1 MAHSV
6 QTPSLS
12 SPPADLRPAPL
23 RIPHRKSVASF
34 DDDPETAVIKDKGKA
49 RDTSTLSSYL
59 RDTNRHSQL
68 DVSSSL
74 LERREPR
81 CKLESLVSRFEIL
94 DTVDTVDPRVLPR
107 PNNSYKTCSST
118 TPRATGSKR
127 TLPHQDLVIH
137 SPIESMSPTSA
148 ELSPIQTRPPSA
160 CGHKSMLPM
169 RAQHT
174 TKVPDVPERDG
185 SGMNI
190 VSARLVTVGN
200 KGMDTNEGQTSA
212 RSPFAMSTIPVLKH
226 SKTFTT
232 SKETPPS
239 RLPKSKLSRKANSSF
254 LQSSTTSVSSSQAAA
269 RSSSKTASLRKEETP
284 RRLRKDPK
292 SPAGLGILLPQQR
305 PSVADLRQSFEK
317 YSQPA
322 PGEKNKP
329 DLKSKPSR
337 HSMRKNQDMSP
348 STSSLHPGKLQETLS
363 VAQSACSHLPLS
375 GTAQTIHARPTG
387 NETQLP
393 SPQYPAKGSIKH
405 DSSISLS
412 PSIRSSL
419 YGARQ
424 KKMNMSKPVSQ
435 TEGDKTPRESEKYT
449 SLDALMDASGSVP
462 FGAQQTD
469 GALAATPKSQCEQP
483 IADDT
488 PVRRQAEIIEIPIVL
503 SPGSRPTQG
512 VGKVSQLRKFFERS
526 SKILSSP
533 LSLMTS
539 HSAILEDDDE
549 ASSALMGD
557 YSSSSW
563 SESESLRS
571 THTLSRRISIVPSL
585 TTEISVNDFF
595 CDFVG
600 SPSYEG
606 TPVATPPSEPA
617 IKGVFQRKHES
628 PVKSRI
634 QQFEHLSRDS
644 LKAGTEQHGRHNDS
658 DLQSTFENGNRPG
671 GKRGVVGSWRPIH
684 QKGVAIWRKISSS
697 LSHSLESWKDC
708 NSYHEKI
715 DPIEGPSSNTGTDH
729 PTAPAHNLRRGLG
742 RFSPFGYSMHRI
754 AHTSGH
760 FMTPSHTTS
769 SIQLGEK
776 DTPNNVPRRELN
788 ASYSRSSLDTPPPL
802 VIRKTIP
809 VIARVSRGFRH
820 AGNFG
825 LDGHVP
831 SKPVPE
837 EEFRSSEVTRSGPSS
852 PQGDPEALH
861 KVMQKQS
868 AAKRNRRREDRKH
881 LRRDKRLKA
890 IFKGKSKAEAVRHSA
905 DSTAPSEEAN
915 KKHERGKW
923 KGKEKEVLRREPKQ
937 SEGQSS
943 KGREGQDNEPNKK
956 TESGFVIFE
965 SKDVKL
971 RHPKPRRPGQ
981 VRKVANMYK
990 EKGSSGASVNTKAS
1004 SGATLKEGRQSF
1016 RQKASSALGLRGRR
1030 GEGSTG

>member
-34 DDDPETAVIKDKGKA
+34 DDDLETAVTKDKGKA
-49 RDTSTLSSYL
+49 RDTLTWSSYP
-59 RDTNRHSQL
+59 RETNRHSQR

-81 CKLESLVSRFEIL
+81 SKLESLVSRFEIL

-190 VSARLVTVGN
+190 VSARLETV
-200 KGMDTNEGQTSA
+200 A

-239 RLPKSKLSRKANSSF
+239 RLPKSKLSRKNNSSF

-269 RSSSKTASLRKEETP
+269 RSSPKTASLRKEGTP

-292 SPAGLGILLPQQR
+292 SPAGPGILLPHQR

-317 YSQPA
+317 FSQPA
-322 PGEKNKP
+322 PAEKNKP

-348 STSSLHPGKLQETLS
+348 STSSLHPDKLQETLS
-363 VAQSACSHLPLS
+363 VAQSACSHMPLS
-375 GTAQTIHARPTG
+375 GMGQTIHARPTA
-387 NETQLP
+387 NETELP
-393 SPQYPAKGSIKH
+393 SPQYPVKGSIKH

-424 KKMNMSKPVSQ
+424 RKMNMSKPVSQ
-435 TEGDKTPRESEKYT
+435 TEGDKMPRESEKNI
-449 SLDALMDASGSVP
+449 SLDALMDGSGSVP

-488 PVRRQAEIIEIPIVL
+488 PVRRQPEIIEIPIIL
-503 SPGSRPTQG
+503 SPDSRPTQG
-512 VGKVSQLRKFFERS
+512 VGKVSQLRRFFERS

-533 LSLMTS
+533 LSIMTS

-600 SPSYEG
+600 SPRYEG
-606 TPVATPPSEPA
+606 SPAATSPNEPA
-617 IKGVFQRKHES
+617 IKGASPRKHES

-644 LKAGTEQHGRHNDS
+644 LKTGTEQHGRHNDS
-658 DLQSTFENGNRPG
+658 DLQPTFENGNRLG
-671 GKRGVVGSWRPIH
+671 GKRGMVGSWKPIH
-684 QKGVAIWRKISSS
+684 QKGVATWRKISSS

-708 NSYHEKI
+708 NSYHEQI
-715 DPIEGPSSNTGTDH
+715 DPIEGPSSNTGTDR
-729 PTAPAHNLRRGLG
+729 PTAPANNLRRGLG

-769 SIQLGEK
+769 SIQLGDK
-776 DTPNNVPRRELN
+776 DAPNNVSRRKLN
-788 ASYSRSSLDTPPPL
+788 VSFSRSSPSLDSPPPL

-809 VIARVSRGFRH
+809 VIARVSKGFRH
-820 AGNFG
+820 PGGFG

-837 EEFRSSEVTRSGPSS
+837 EEFRPSEVTTSGPSS
-852 PQGDPEALH
+852 PQGDPEALL

-890 IFKGKSKAEAVRHSA
+890 IFKGKSKAEAGYRPAGSA
-905 DSTAPSEEAN
+905 GPSEEAN

-923 KGKEKEVLRREPKQ
+923 KGKEKEVLRREPKE

-943 KGREGQDNEPNKK
+943 KGQEGQDNEPNKK